1 MRKALYATAAI
12 VVMVL
17 AYQTWR
23 WSSIP
28 PIARDLPSNIAAADI
43 EFKERLRSRFSIG
56 MAESD
61 LVRDL
66 QAQGFRSPVSYRD
79 TKYVTFSTISIPCE
93 LTWSVGWRADPEGKI
108 TDIDGS
114 YSATCP

>member
-12 VVMVL
+12 VRHGLGVSGMAL
-17 AYQTWR
+17 EQRSPDRAG
-23 WSSIP
+23 SSVP
-28 PIARDLPSNIAAADI
+28 IAAADI
-43 EFKERLRSRFSIG
+43 EFKERLKSQFSVG

-66 QAQGFRSPVSYRD
+66 QAQGFRPPVSYRGA
-79 TKYVTFSTISIPCE
+79 KYATFSMTSIPCE